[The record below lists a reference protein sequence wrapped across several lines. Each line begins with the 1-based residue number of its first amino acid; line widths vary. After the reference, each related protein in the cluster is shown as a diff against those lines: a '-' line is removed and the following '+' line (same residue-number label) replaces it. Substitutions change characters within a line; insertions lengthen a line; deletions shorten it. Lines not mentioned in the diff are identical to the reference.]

1 MLCILPWQDWLAIDE
16 HLRLPDVDA
25 ERINEPANS
34 RHYWRYRMHISLE
47 TLMQQSDFNARLRQ
61 LLLDGR
67 RT

>member
-16 HLRLPDVDA
+16 RLRLPDVDA
-25 ERINEPANS
+25 ERINEPANPS
-34 RHYWRYRMHISLE
+34 HYWRYRMHISLE

-67 RT
+67 RA